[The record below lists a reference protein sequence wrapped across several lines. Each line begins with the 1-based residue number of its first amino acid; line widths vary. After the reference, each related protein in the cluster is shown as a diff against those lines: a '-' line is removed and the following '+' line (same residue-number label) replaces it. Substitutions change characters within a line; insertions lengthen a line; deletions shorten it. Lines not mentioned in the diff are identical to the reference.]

1 LERRPQHGVA
11 RAFVRSAA
19 LLSAALLFVAVLA
32 ACDGGD
38 DGDSAPSAGTPPAGV
53 PTAAVPAGEQEFG
66 DIEPTPADA
75 EEVRLYES
83 LSCSADIMT
92 IVTSQETVYALIPC
106 DRSLP
111 ADVAGRF
118 AGVPVRIRVT
128 PERPPHKLYL
138 ESASQGTAEFT
149 VDGVWIAPR

>member
-1 LERRPQHGVA
+1 
-11 RAFVRSAA
+11 
-19 LLSAALLFVAVLA
+19 VLA
-32 ACDGGD
+32 VFLLAGVLIACDGSD
-38 DGDSAPSAGTPPAGV
+38 DGDSAPPAGTPPAGV

-83 LSCSADIMT
+83 LSCNEDIMT

-128 PERPPHKLYL
+128 PDRPPHKLYL

>member
-1 LERRPQHGVA
+1 
-11 RAFVRSAA
+11 
-19 LLSAALLFVAVLA
+19 
-32 ACDGGD
+32 
-38 DGDSAPSAGTPPAGV
+38 
-53 PTAAVPAGEQEFG
+53 
-66 DIEPTPADA
+66 
-75 EEVRLYES
+75 
-83 LSCSADIMT
+83 MT